1 MGHYK
6 GRERCRRPWNSKKP
20 KSPRKSAE
28 ASEFEHI
35 EKKSIS
41 AGKVAGLFQ
50 SMTALVAQVKKVN
63 KMNTMI
69 KVPHML
75 SPPNPQYG
83 DKCVALRL

>member
-1 MGHYK
+1 MQK
-6 GRERCRRPWNSKKP
+6 PKDCPNRSSKH

-50 SMTALVAQVKKVN
+50 FMTAGVAQVKKVN

-69 KVPHML
+69 KVPQMFC
-75 SPPNPQYG
+75 
-83 DKCVALRL
+83 K